1 MRKIKNEKESIE
13 NQKLSKKE
21 MSIETLK
28 GFILSLSLQLLAKL
42 ILILLNSAE
51 VENLIEVLLK
61 RLVDLVS

>member
-1 MRKIKNEKESIE
+1 MRKIKSEKQLNE

-28 GFILSLSLQLLAKL
+28 GFIFTLSLQLLAKI

-51 VENLIEVLLK
+51 VENLINVVLK
-61 RLVDLVS
+61 SLVNLFS